1 MQSVELLSAYTWRIE
16 MYKLIVFDLDGTLMD
31 TSAGVKYSMHQTLTE
46 LGEQNISEELI
57 SKFIGPPI
65 MDSFQTFLGY
75 SREKA
80 LQGTEIFKKCY
91 QEKGVMMAM
100 VYPSLE
106 DVLLTLTN
114 AGKTLAVATN
124 KTHDNAIKILQIF
137 HIDKYFS
144 HIQGNIPGD
153 KCSKSEIINR
163 FINECQVRKEETVLV
178 GDARQ
183 DEEAARNA
191 GIDFVAVTY
200 GFDFSQETSTRDI
213 ECVKLCNN
221 PNEIIEFLNEK

>member
-1 MQSVELLSAYTWRIE
+1 

-31 TSAGVKYSMHQTLTE
+31 TSGGVKYSMRQTLTE

-80 LQGTEIFKKCY
+80 LHGAEIFKKCY
-91 QEKGVMMAM
+91 QEKGVMMAT
-100 VYPSLE
+100 VYPGIE
-106 DVLLTLTN
+106 DVLLALTN
-114 AGKTLAVATN
+114 AGKMLAVATN

-144 HIQGNIPGD
+144 YIQGNIPGD

-163 FINECQVRKEETVLV
+163 FTDECQVQRKETVLV

-200 GFDFSQETSTRDI
+200 GFGFSKETPTKDVK
-213 ECVKLCNN
+213 CVKLCHC
-221 PNEIIEFLNEK
+221 PTEISEFLKEKQEEKND